1 MCSYLRKVKLMEIY
15 MNEEISWDDMWEDE
29 PLTPEEAE
37 ASRRAEA
44 RVAHEEALGEI
55 YNARFCFD

>member
-1 MCSYLRKVKLMEIY
+1 MEIY
-15 MNEEISWDDMWEDE
+15 MEEELNWSLDDFWEEE

-55 YNARFCFD
+55 YNAQYCFD